1 MMGQNDT
8 HGPDGRPAGIG
19 DAARSAAASAAPVS
33 YRQGDIVLVL
43 LDAVPAEAV
52 PARRDAK
59 NRIVFSLSENTG
71 HAHVIHEPDVQPY
84 RPAGPAE
91 GAFDYPSHVVVGAA
105 GATLSHELV
114 TGELAEHR
122 AVHVPQGAYEAGKQ
136 VEYKPLW
143 LSGALDQVFLGAG
156 EETIS
161 LESFG
166 WDDFVAQLGA
176 EVVDRDVD
184 PQGHDRDLVRIP
196 VGGEG
201 EEAEPIFLVRVTDAA
216 PHPVLKRLRQYLRRV
231 DPGAYGGR
239 AGREC
244 RAAVASS
251 FHRLGDLDQPIFASP
266 EDFEPCIET

>member
-1 MMGQNDT
+1 MGQDDSLTQNE
-8 HGPDGRPAGIG
+8 RPAG
-19 DAARSAAASAAPVS
+19 DRAAAHPPVS

-43 LDAVPAEAV
+43 LGGLPADSV

-71 HAHVIHEPDVQPY
+71 HAHVIHEREVQPF
-84 RPAGPAE
+84 RPPGPAE
-91 GAFDYPSHVVVGAA
+91 GEFDFPSHVVVGSA

-122 AVHVPQGAYEAGKQ
+122 AVHVPEGIYEAGKQ

-143 LSGALDQVFLGAG
+143 LSGALDQILLAAG

-166 WDDFVAQLGA
+166 WDNFVAQLGG
-176 EVVDRDVD
+176 ETIDRDLD
-184 PQGHDRDLVRIP
+184 PQGHDRDLVRIDA
-196 VGGEG
+196 GGDG
-201 EEAEPIFLVRVTDAA
+201 PEAEPIFLVRVTDAA
-216 PHPVLKRLRQYLRRV
+216 PHPVLKRLRQYLRRI

-239 AGREC
+239 AGLEC

-251 FHRLGDLDQPIFASP
+251 FHRLGDIDQPIFASP